1 MGMEGPPP
9 DRKLATSAGRLN
21 PHPFIVAQFNI
32 ARASLARVTARMLTL
47 SNMKQRYNRAAT
59 GK

>member
-9 DRKLATSAGRLN
+9 GRKLATSAGRLN

-32 ARASLARVTARMLTL
+32 ARASLARVTARMLTEKPDIGSFIRL
-47 SNMKQRYNRAAT
+47 VT
-59 GK
+59 L